1 MKDFLFGAWMLILI
15 GVITG
20 LVWWAAFHVASVE
33 HKIAI
38 FGIVAVVVTA
48 ITSVLTVTL
57 NNRKAKEREANL
69 LILKEKHRAYSH
81 FYQFFF
87 SALQL
92 TRAKDELESLPDQT
106 SNTAKKEARN
116 KIETLTKKA
125 EHEMLEFKKGLM
137 NWGGEDLIEDFL
149 KYDDYQGEGVGKLL
163 EAGDKLMKA
172 LRRDMEFDDKG
183 KVNIMSVILDS
194 AARNEL
200 LKKRS

>member
-1 MKDFLFGAWMLILI
+1 MMILV
-15 GVITG
+15 GVIAG
-20 LVWWAAFHVASVE
+20 LVWWAAFHVVSVE

-69 LILKEKHRAYSH
+69 LILKEKHKAYGH

-92 TRAKDELESLPDQT
+92 TRAKGELESFPDQT

-116 KIETLTKKA
+116 KIETLEKKA

-137 NWGGEDLIEDFL
+137 NWGGEDLIKDFL
-149 KYDDYQGEGVGKLL
+149 KYDDYQGEGAGKLL
-163 EAGDKLMKA
+163 EAGDELMKA